1 MVQNWIDLVFLHWRY
16 PVDTVAKLLPKGIEV
31 ETFDGDAWVGLI
43 PFQMDDLGFPMMHP
57 LPHVGSF
64 PEVNVRTYV
73 KCGEKSG
80 VWFFSLDINK
90 IIPTLTARTV
100 YKIPYCYGKVS
111 HTSVGNYVSTK
122 AMRRWPTR
130 DLQSNIV
137 IEKQE
142 KTDGN
147 LERFLTARWGLI
159 AQSPTKNFIWAPIDH
174 PPWSL
179 YKAKLHHLKDEFIE
193 AAGLPKP
200 VGEPHVMY
208 SPGVPVRIG
217 LPKKLS
223 PSIYRDEIG
232 LQAR

>member
-1 MVQNWIDLVFLHWRY
+1 MVQKWMDIVFLHWRY
-16 PVDTVAKLLPKGIEV
+16 PVETVSKLLPKGIEV
-31 ETFDGDAWVGLI
+31 ETFDGHAWVGLI
-43 PFQMDDLGFPMMHP
+43 PFQMEDLGFPMMHP

-73 KCGEKSG
+73 KYGNNSG

-90 IIPTLTARTV
+90 IIPTITARTV

-111 HTSVGNYVSTK
+111 HTSVGNYVTTK
-122 AMRRWPTR
+122 ATRRWPTQ
-130 DLQSNIV
+130 DAQSNIV

-159 AQSPTKNFIWAPIDH
+159 TQSPTKKFIWAPIDH
-174 PPWSL
+174 SPWPL
-179 YKAKLHHLKDEFIE
+179 HKAKLHHLEDDLVE

-200 VGEPHVMY
+200 FEEPHVMY

-217 LPKKLS
+217 LPKKLTIS
-223 PSIYRDEIG
+223 SS
-232 LQAR
+232 

>member
-16 PVDTVAKLLPKGIEV
+16 PVDTVARLLPKGIEV

-111 HTSVGNYVSTK
+111 HTSVGKYVVTK

-142 KTDGN
+142 KTDGD
-147 LERFLTARWGLI
+147 LERFLTARWGLVARNPKQRI
-159 AQSPTKNFIWAPIDH
+159 SYGRLLITRLGLCIKPNCIILKTS
-174 PPWSL
+174 SL
-179 YKAKLHHLKDEFIE
+179 KLLVCPNLLEN
-193 AAGLPKP
+193 P
-200 VGEPHVMY
+200 M
-208 SPGVPVRIG
+208 
-217 LPKKLS
+217 
-223 PSIYRDEIG
+223 
-232 LQAR
+232 